1 MATPVVGGNG
11 TIVECHRVRSRRDVT
26 GERGHM
32 DWFEELTG
40 FAEDGYASTQQR
52 PEVRGD
58 RLHSRANGRH
68 WGIGRLE
75 TPTLAELRQR
85 AQATGGVPGRLT
97 VQAIAADARAL
108 HAHPQNSGAL
118 FQVASQFNLLE
129 MTHYDV
135 APEHGVTRYQ
145 HDHTQGP
152 ACAIAAGAATLFRN
166 YLVPL
171 DGELGQS
178 RARQFNTL
186 ADVTA
191 ALGPDLI
198 EMRNGY
204 ALCSQAQLQ
213 HINQRLAA
221 LDETA
226 YAALQDLLR
235 IGLHWDVE
243 VTIPGEGQGQSV
255 SQAFCSALPVAYS
268 PVRSASWQ
276 ALACLVLEAAYEATL
291 WAAVLN
297 AQRGQSRNVY
307 LTQLG
312 GGAFG
317 NHPDWILQA
326 MERALARVADQDL
339 TVHLVS
345 YRNVPPELAALAR
358 RYCQ

>member
-1 MATPVVGGNG
+1 
-11 TIVECHRVRSRRDVT
+11 
-26 GERGHM
+26 M

-40 FAEDGYASTQQR
+40 FVEDGYASTQQR
-52 PEVRGD
+52 LLVQGD
-58 RLHSRANGRH
+58 RLHSHANDRH

-75 TPTLAELRQR
+75 MPTLAELRQR
-85 AQATGGVPGRLT
+85 VQLTGGVPGCLK
-97 VQAIAADARAL
+97 VEAIAANVQAL
-108 HAHPQNSGAL
+108 HVNPQNSGAL

-129 MTHYDV
+129 MTHCDIT
-135 APEHGVTRYQ
+135 PEHGVTRYQ
-145 HDHTQGP
+145 YDHTQGP

-171 DGELGQS
+171 DGQLGQS
-178 RARQFNTL
+178 RERQLNTL
-186 ADVTA
+186 ADMAA

-213 HINQRLAA
+213 RINQRLAA
-221 LDETA
+221 LNEA
-226 YAALQDLLR
+226 EYATLKDLLR

-255 SQAFCSALPVAYS
+255 SQAFCSVLPVAYS
-268 PVRSASWQ
+268 LVRSASWQ
-276 ALACLVLEAAYEATL
+276 PLACLVLEAAYEATL

-317 NHPDWILQA
+317 NHPDWILHA